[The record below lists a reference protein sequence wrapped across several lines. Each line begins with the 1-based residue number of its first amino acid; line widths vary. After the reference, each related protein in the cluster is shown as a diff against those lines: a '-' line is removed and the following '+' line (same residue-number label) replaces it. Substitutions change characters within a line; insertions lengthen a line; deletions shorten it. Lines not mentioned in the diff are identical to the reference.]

1 MRERPICCDGAEA
14 RGASVIAS
22 SCNSAFAI
30 SSLPSHLSFQ
40 SLPPTP
46 RVKNSLCACKIP
58 SFGRL
63 RRHWSLLEQVELR
76 WRREWSSSASH
87 FLCLSRSPLS
97 LLPDLLPQSD
107 GPNVRVHPREQ
118 ASERRKIVKI
128 NELFFPWPSDRPTA
142 RVAPALSPG
151 PFLASC
157 GRVDSKR
164 RKDGESSAGERG
176 RGKTVLPFC
185 RRCAR

>member
-1 MRERPICCDGAEA
+1 MTAP
-14 RGASVIAS
+14 RGPSVIAS
-22 SCNSAFAI
+22 SCNSALAI
-30 SSLPSHLSFQ
+30 SPLPSHLPLQSF
-40 SLPPTP
+40 PPTP

-58 SFGRL
+58 SFARL
-63 RRHWSLLEQVELR
+63 RRHWSLLEQVDLG
-76 WRREWSSSASH
+76 WRREWSSSFA
-87 FLCLSRSPLS
+87 LS
-97 LLPDLLPQSD
+97 LSLSLALPSPFFRTFFLNLTVPTCACTQE
-107 GPNVRVHPREQ
+107 R
-118 ASERRKIVKI
+118 ASERAQENREDKRA
-128 NELFFPWPSDRPTA
+128 LFSLAVRPTDRPTA
-142 RVAPALSPG
+142 RAAPALSPG